1 MSNRQRRRRSL
12 AFAVPAIAIAAAG
25 SLSALAAPALAA
37 TAPTATLANG
47 TVTVTGTAGRDLIG
61 VAVSGSR
68 VAVDFGLDG
77 TVDVS
82 FARPGAQ
89 RVQVQAAGGDDGV
102 SLTGAGSLPAT
113 LNGGAGNDGMGA
125 VGDIGSSGVGDAA
138 TTIVGNDGNDNLLA
152 ATPGPTTV
160 RGGAGN
166 DLVDAGGAGVG
177 KETLLLGDGD
187 DVLRSSLNTFI
198 GTRSDVVDGGLGQDT
213 VQMTG
218 TFADDSTSLSANAGH
233 LLVTDGRATVDTDN
247 VEDVKWLGLGGLDG
261 GDSVVVNDL
270 SGTDVARF
278 TPDFSSGEDD
288 KAPNN
293 SPDQLTI
300 RGTNGDDV
308 IHVSGSGADV
318 TVSGLAPTV
327 TPVFLESED
336 VLRIETLDGR
346 DVVDSSALQRGLVQ
360 LQVI

>member
-12 AFAVPAIAIAAAG
+12 AFAVPAIAIVATG
-25 SLSALAAPALAA
+25 SMSALAAPALAGA
-37 TAPTATLANG
+37 APTATLADG

-61 VAVSGSR
+61 IAESETR

-77 TVDVS
+77 TADVS
-82 FARPGAQ
+82 FSRAGVQ
-89 RVQVQAAGGDDGV
+89 RVLVQAAGGDDGV
-102 SLTGAGSLPAT
+102 ALTGAGALPTT
-113 LNGGAGNDGMGA
+113 LSGGAGNDGMGA
-125 VGDIGSSGVGDAA
+125 VGDIGSSGAGDAA
-138 TTIVGNDGNDNLLA
+138 ITIVGNDGNDNLLA
-152 ATPGPTTV
+152 ATPGPITV
-160 RGGAGN
+160 RAGAGN
-166 DLVDAGGAGVG
+166 DLLDAGGAGVG

-187 DVLRSSLNTFI
+187 DVLRSSLNAFV

-213 VQMTG
+213 VQMTAS
-218 TFADDSTSLSANAGH
+218 FADDSASLSANAGH
-233 LLVTDGRATVDTDN
+233 LLVTDGRGTVDADN
-247 VEDVKWLGLGGLDG
+247 VEDVKWIGLGGLDG

-270 SGTDVARF
+270 TGTDVVRF

-293 SPDQLTI
+293 SPDQLTV

-318 TVSGLAPTV
+318 TVSGLTPTV
-327 TPVFLESED
+327 TPVFLDSED
-336 VLRIETLDGR
+336 VLRIETLGGR

-360 LQVI
+360 LEVI